1 MSSLYELAAE
11 YQILLDLADDPE
23 TDMEVFNDTL
33 EGISGEIEDKAE
45 NYAKLIKNIESENDG
60 LKWEIERLKLRKER
74 NEKKIESLKSNLQD
88 AMVATG
94 KTKFKTNLFSFGVQK
109 NAPSVVID
117 DEKAVDKKYLI
128 LQDPKIDK
136 KSIKEAINNGEKI
149 EWAHLEQ
156 SESLRIR

>member
-45 NYAKLIKNIESENDG
+45 NYAKLIKNIEAENDG

-74 NEKKIESLKSNLQD
+74 NEKKIESLKSNLQN

-94 KTKFKTNLFSFGVQK
+94 NTNFKTNLFSFGVQP
-109 NAPSVVID
+109 NTPSLVID

-128 LQDPKIDK
+128 PQDPKIDK
-136 KSIKEAINNGEKI
+136 MAIKDAIKKGEKI

>member
-33 EGISGEIEDKAE
+33 EGIDGEIEDKAE
-45 NYAKLIKNIESENDG
+45 NYAKLIKNIEAENDG

-88 AMVATG
+88 AMVTTG

-117 DEKAVDKKYLI
+117 DEKAVDKRYLI
-128 LQDPKIDK
+128 PQDPKIDK
-136 KSIKEAINNGEKI
+136 KSIKEAINKGEKI

>member
-45 NYAKLIKNIESENDG
+45 NYAKLIKNIEVENDG

-109 NAPSVVID
+109 NTPSVVID

-128 LQDPKIDK
+128 PQDPKIDK
-136 KSIKEAINNGEKI
+136 MAINDAIKKGEKI